1 MKHWF
6 LFILVISW
14 FCFPLSGQQTNR
26 PDWVKQHPVS
36 GLSYIGIGM
45 AEISEGDYQQKAKQ
59 NALSDLVSEIQVVIA
74 ANSLLNTL
82 EALQRTSPG
91 KPCRRQRKTMIRS
104 WQWYMLLPLLRHCG

>member
-1 MKHWF
+1 MKHWL

-45 AEISEGDYQQKAKQ
+45 AEISGGDYQQKAKQ

-82 EALQRTSPG
+82 GDDGNVKQRHAFLSL
-91 KPCRRQRKTMIRS
+91 
-104 WQWYMLLPLLRHCG
+104 Y

>member
-1 MKHWF
+1 MKHWL

-26 PDWVKQHPVS
+26 PDWVKQHPVD
-36 GLSYIGIGM
+36 GLNYIGIGM
-45 AEISEGDYQQKAKQ
+45 AEISGGDYQQKAKQ

-82 EALQRTSPG
+82 EDDGNVKQTFAESIRTEA
-91 KPCRRQRKTMIRS
+91 RAEIENFRLVDS
-104 WQWYMLLPLLRHCG
+104 W